1 MIAENTE
8 IEVPLSSSEAHLD
21 LLLAEELAVNPE
33 FLRRFVQSLW
43 EPLTDAGPAGD
54 DLRAVVRL
62 NVWDDGG
69 PDCVATDGGENDID
83 LLVGG
88 NGHTLRVLIE
98 DKVWAVFQP
107 DQGARYQRRAESRG
121 DGTVLVAPKSRLAST
136 THIRCFQA
144 TYGIEDLADWLVDQ
158 ATRADGQ
165 FADRLRWRAQLLRQL
180 CVRTGP
186 DLKPPHPPTVAFT
199 TFCVEWLAANE
210 PQAGP
215 DANSLRTKGSGWL
228 YFASPSG
235 LIYKASHG
243 RVDLYVAR
251 QGFMGTAEDLAK
263 AVASGWGPEGFVAAV
278 DTKGNPVLRFEDP
291 SMVVYSQ
298 DGVPQDVTGVV
309 MALNAV
315 ATAVRWI
322 ADKAG
327 GVTLPSA

>member
-1 MIAENTE
+1 
-8 IEVPLSSSEAHLD
+8 
-21 LLLAEELAVNPE
+21 
-33 FLRRFVQSLW
+33 
-43 EPLTDAGPAGD
+43 
-54 DLRAVVRL
+54 
-62 NVWDDGG
+62 
-69 PDCVATDGGENDID
+69 
-83 LLVGG
+83 
-88 NGHTLRVLIE
+88 
-98 DKVWAVFQP
+98 
-107 DQGARYQRRAESRG
+107 
-121 DGTVLVAPKSRLAST
+121 
-136 THIRCFQA
+136 
-144 TYGIEDLADWLVDQ
+144 
-158 ATRADGQ
+158 
-165 FADRLRWRAQLLRQL
+165 
-180 CVRTGP
+180 
-186 DLKPPHPPTVAFT
+186 
-199 TFCVEWLAANE
+199 VEWLAANE

-298 DGVPQDVTGVV
+298 DGVPQDFTGVV